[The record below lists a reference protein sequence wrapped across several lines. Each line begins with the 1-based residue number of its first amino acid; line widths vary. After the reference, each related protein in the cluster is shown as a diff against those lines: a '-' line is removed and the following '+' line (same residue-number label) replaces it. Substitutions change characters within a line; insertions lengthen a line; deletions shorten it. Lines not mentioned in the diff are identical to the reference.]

1 MMPGTFRRCALY
13 GLSMALPALT
23 ACGGSEAIA
32 SSQKSVPDV
41 AVPTGAALPAD
52 RIVLRA
58 WEDVRAGLPPLAVT
72 RADSIDRVMAFVRAR
87 ANGWREV
94 DQLPGNPLPAEFYQH
109 NQMTLRFGILDMP
122 GDAGYF
128 ITWDGSRKLLRP
140 ATDDELWTF
149 LGFFGI
155 GGVVIE

>member
-1 MMPGTFRRCALY
+1 MNAAVFRRRIVSL
-13 GLSMALPALT
+13 ALPAVA
-23 ACGGSEAIA
+23 ACGGSHAITA
-32 SSQKSVPDV
+32 AEQRPAGLALPND
-41 AVPTGAALPAD
+41 AALPAD

-58 WEDVRAGLPPLAVT
+58 WEDVRVGMPPLAVT
-72 RADSIDRVMAFVRAR
+72 RADSIEKVMAFVRAR
-87 ANGWREV
+87 ADGWHEV
-94 DQLPGNPLPAEFYQH
+94 AELPGIALPAEFYQN
-109 NQMTLRFGILDMP
+109 NQITLRFGILDLP

-155 GGVVIE
+155 GGVVVQ

>member
-1 MMPGTFRRCALY
+1 MKPAVFRRRILWI
-13 GLSMALPALT
+13 MLPTLA
-23 ACGGSEAIA
+23 ACSGSEA
-32 SSQKSVPDV
+32 V
-41 AVPTGAALPAD
+41 TAAEKTPAGLALPNDATPPAD

-58 WEDVRAGLPPLAVT
+58 WEDVRVGMPPLAVT
-72 RADSIDRVMAFVRAR
+72 RADSIEKVMAFVRAR
-87 ANGWREV
+87 TDGWHEV
-94 DQLPGNPLPAEFYQH
+94 ADLPGNPLPAEFYQN
-109 NQMTLRFGILDMP
+109 NQITLRFGILDMP

-128 ITWDGSRKLLRP
+128 ITWDGTRKLLRP